1 MGNKAEERRARRA
14 EERRQT
20 ILQAA
25 ASVFAAKGFEKA
37 TTREIALEAD
47 ISEGTIYNYFDSK
60 EQLLLALAEIVQD
73 EVTALIPEKPA
84 GADDRVEIILAIE
97 RVLELLADNVVIIRG
112 LVTALWDRGPRF
124 GGYLIPGAHRWMAR
138 LAEYLEGRIAAGLM
152 RPCDVQTTARAV
164 MGMVVYVAMPYLQGM
179 EPRPSAER
187 RRQQAQLLVTV
198 LLDGL
203 RARGEE

>member
-1 MGNKAEERRARRA
+1 
-14 EERRQT
+14 
-20 ILQAA
+20 
-25 ASVFAAKGFEKA
+25 VFAAKGFEKA
-37 TTREIALEAD
+37 TTREIALQAD

-60 EQLLLALAEIVQD
+60 EQLLWALAEIVQD
-73 EVTALIPEKPA
+73 EVAALIPERPV
-84 GADDRVEIILAIE
+84 GADDRAEIILSIE
-97 RVLELLADNVVIIRG
+97 RVLELLAENVVIIRG

-138 LAEYLEGRIAAGLM
+138 LAEYLESRIAAGLM

-164 MGMVVYVAMPYLQGM
+164 MGMVFYVAMPYLQGM
-179 EPRPSAER
+179 EPKPSVER
-187 RRQQAQLLVTV
+187 RRQQAELLGTV